1 MNFSEI
7 KELLNAGFTHDE
19 IMSLVTQDTTPD
31 KTPDT
36 NPDKTPD
43 KTPATNPDK
52 TPDTNPD
59 KTPDTNPDK
68 TPDTNPDNNPDKTP
82 VEKQLEG
89 LTSVVAG
96 LMKAMQESN
105 IINSSINTLP
115 GSDTAA
121 VDSIMASIIR
131 PERKD
136 K

>member
-68 TPDTNPDNNPDKTP
+68 TPDNNPDKTP